1 MEKKLTIIIPFLN
14 EGEEVGKTV
23 ASVLGTA
30 TGSPDIILINDGST
44 DGYDYAAVAAQ
55 YGCRY
60 VEHTARQGVSAS
72 RDEGVAMAETPYFL
86 LLDAHMAMYGK
97 GWDERVCT
105 LLESEPRA
113 LVCAR
118 SVMLSPERV
127 AGTVVTHGAHIAF
140 SEGIRARWNK
150 AYEIPDGNVVEVE
163 CPLGAAYAMRKDY
176 YERLHGLQGLRGYGG
191 DEEFLS
197 LKIRWEGGRILL
209 VKDWTAGHIYG
220 GQRNAS
226 ASASADTNAN
236 ANAGTNDNGATA
248 AQRFRRSAVDGCYNR
263 IVIAELLFS
272 GDTRRQLLAW
282 IEKRYGESYLRAYDR
297 VMAGYSWVERERE
310 YLLEVFKQG
319 QQAA

>member
-1 MEKKLTIIIPFLN
+1 
-14 EGEEVGKTV
+14 
-23 ASVLGTA
+23 
-30 TGSPDIILINDGST
+30 
-44 DGYDYAAVAAQ
+44 
-55 YGCRY
+55 
-60 VEHTARQGVSAS
+60 
-72 RDEGVAMAETPYFL
+72 MAETPYFL
-86 LLDAHMAMYGK
+86 LLDAHMEMYGK
-97 GWDERVCT
+97 GWDKRVT
-105 LLESEPRA
+105 ALLESEPRA

-118 SVMLSPERV
+118 SIMLSPERV

-140 SEGIRARWNK
+140 SEGIRARWNR
-150 AYEIPDGNVVEVE
+150 AYEIPEGNVVEVE

-209 VKDWTAGHIYG
+209 VRDWTAGHIYG

-226 ASASADTNAN
+226 ANTSAN
-236 ANAGTNDNGATA
+236 ANAGDSGATA

-272 GDTRRQLLAW
+272 GDTRHQLLVW

-297 VMAGYSWVERERE
+297 VMAGYCWVERERE
-310 YLLEVFKQG
+310 YLQDVFKQG
-319 QQAA
+319 HQAE